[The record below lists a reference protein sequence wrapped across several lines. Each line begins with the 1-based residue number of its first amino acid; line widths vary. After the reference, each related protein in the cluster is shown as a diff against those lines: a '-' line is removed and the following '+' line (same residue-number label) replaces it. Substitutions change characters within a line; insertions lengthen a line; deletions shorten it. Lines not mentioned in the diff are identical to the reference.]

1 MNTNRCRQQ
10 KLTSADQVP
19 AQSISEV
26 VEHTVSIFL
35 KTKSD
40 KMSQKNI
47 DIQKILSIEQL
58 VVILLAVFTGWVL
71 INIYI

>member
-1 MNTNRCRQQ
+1 MNTNRCRKQ
-10 KLTSADQVP
+10 KLTGADQVP

-26 VEHTVSIFL
+26 VEHTISIFL

>member
-40 KMSQKNI
+40 KMSQKNKG
-47 DIQKILSIEQL
+47 IQKILSIEQVL
-58 VVILLAVFTGWVL
+58 FILLAVFTG
-71 INIYI
+71 

>member
-1 MNTNRCRQQ
+1 
-10 KLTSADQVP
+10 
-19 AQSISEV
+19 
-26 VEHTVSIFL
+26 
-35 KTKSD
+35 
-40 KMSQKNI
+40 MSQKNI